1 MAEATS
7 GTLTVLI
14 LTDAEA
20 DVLADLIT
28 DVLTPVTSA
37 TIEAYEA
44 DADLAAIAAALI
56 N

>member
-1 MAEATS
+1 MAEVTS

-14 LTDAEA
+14 LTEAEA

-28 DVLTPVTSA
+28 DVLTPVTPA
-37 TIEAYEA
+37 TIEGYEA
-44 DADLAAIAAALI
+44 DADLAAIANALT